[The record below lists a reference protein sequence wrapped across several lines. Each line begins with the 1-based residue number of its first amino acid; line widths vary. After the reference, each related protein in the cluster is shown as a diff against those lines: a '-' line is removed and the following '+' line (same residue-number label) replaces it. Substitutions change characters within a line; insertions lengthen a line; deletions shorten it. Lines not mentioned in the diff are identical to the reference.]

1 MRSRLG
7 KHDHS
12 NEDNIRGSCGV
23 VRRKTRGGGGGEI
36 VDSTWGMRID
46 LEERTLVY
54 VVLCCWLTGMLI
66 CKDLFVFTVSGVR
79 ICTPVVNTARIK
91 PCLNI

>member
-1 MRSRLG
+1 MWSRLG

-12 NEDNIRGSCGV
+12 NEGNIRGSCGV
-23 VRRKTRGGGGGEI
+23 VRRKGKEGEI
-36 VDSTWGMRID
+36 VDSTWGMRIG

-66 CKDLFVFTVSGVR
+66 CKDLFALTVSVVR
-79 ICTPVVNTARIK
+79 ICTPVVNTTRIK

>member
-1 MRSRLG
+1 
-7 KHDHS
+7 
-12 NEDNIRGSCGV
+12 
-23 VRRKTRGGGGGEI
+23 
-36 VDSTWGMRID
+36 MRID

-66 CKDLFVFTVSGVR
+66 CKDLFVLTVSGVR